1 MTDGEDH
8 EPPLNEPVIIPC
20 VYASGFEVQP
30 EDGII
35 RLVAFVRLPD
45 FGGETTERRI
55 VARAVMTT
63 ETAIA
68 LNASLQSHIRASRR
82 T

>member
-55 VARAVMTT
+55 VARAVMTPS
-63 ETAIA
+63 TARA
-68 LNASLQSHIRASRR
+68 LSAALRGSVGRLA
-82 T
+82 